1 MSEGRRG
8 DKDRGDRGGRG
19 DRGDR
24 GDREDRGDRGGRRR
38 DGGGG
43 GGGRRRRGF
52 GGKKRPCKDCDFVDF
67 KDLATL
73 SRYCTHAG
81 KIQSRKRN
89 HTCSK
94 CQGLIKAAVKRARFM
109 GLMPYVG

>member
-1 MSEGRRG
+1 M
-8 DKDRGDRGGRG
+8 
-19 DRGDR
+19 
-24 GDREDRGDRGGRRR
+24 
-38 DGGGG
+38 
-43 GGGRRRRGF
+43 
-52 GGKKRPCKDCDFVDF
+52 DF